1 MQHIIAAVSVTL
13 ASILAYLLGKAE
25 GKVDRMER
33 QVKAVERKKEIQSE
47 ADRLDASTL
56 RNRLRKLFLLLILA
70 NLMCGCTAPQGDF
83 CILYTPVH
91 LDLPALGAMTDAE
104 LRALYTNEALYADL
118 CQGGLHH

>member
-1 MQHIIAAVSVTL
+1 MQHIIAAISVTL
-13 ASILAYLLGKAE
+13 AAILSYLLGKAE

-56 RNRLRKLFLLLILA
+56 RDRLRKLLLLLVFV
-70 NLMCGCTAPQGDF
+70 NLMYGCTAPQGDF

-91 LDLPALGAMTDAE
+91 LDLPTLGAMTDAE
-104 LRALYTNEALYADL
+104 LRALYINEALYADL
-118 CQGGLHH
+118 CQGGLYH

>member
-1 MQHIIAAVSVTL
+1 MQHIIAAMSVML
-13 ASILAYLLGKAE
+13 ASILAYLLGKAD

-56 RNRLRKLFLLLILA
+56 RERLRKLLLLLILV
-70 NLMCGCTAPQGDF
+70 NLMCGCTVPQGDF
-83 CILYTPVH
+83 CVLYTPVH
-91 LDLPALGAMTDAE
+91 LDLPTMGAMTDAE
-104 LRALYTNEALYADL
+104 LRALYINEALYADL

>member
-1 MQHIIAAVSVTL
+1 MQHIIAAMSVML

-25 GKVDRMER
+25 SKVDRMER

-56 RNRLRKLFLLLILA
+56 RERLRKLLLLLVIA

-83 CILYTPVH
+83 CILYTPVR
-91 LDLPALGAMTDAE
+91 LDIPALNAMTDVE
-104 LRALYTNEALYADL
+104 LRALYTNEALYDDL
-118 CQGGLHH
+118 CTGELFH